1 MPLPINEILSALDG
15 VPVVYILEEGMR
27 RGGFCERLT
36 AHFTERAY
44 CPKVIIHA
52 VNGEFVPHG
61 DSASLAH
68 RFGFEA
74 AEIAARLDRALDGR
88 IE

>member
-1 MPLPINEILSALDG
+1 MPLPINEILSALKG

-44 CPKVIIHA
+44 CPRVVIHA

-61 DSASLAH
+61 DSVSLAH

-74 AEIAARLDRALDGR
+74 EAIAARLDRALDA
-88 IE
+88 EK